1 MRMCDLGRVSCIIP
15 VRDRREFIGG
25 AIRSVLSQRCDF
37 PIEVVVV
44 DDGSSDGTAMYVRE
58 IFPEVRIVV
67 NEKGCGGPSL
77 ARNMGVEAAT
87 GDIFMF
93 LDSDDIW
100 LQGHV
105 HRLMA
110 LLNRGYHVAY
120 GITVTV
126 DVVNDISFLIPAEGE
141 AVQGRCFNDL
151 LRWCSLVP
159 SSVAVTRHAFYSV
172 GGFGNM
178 DFGEDWHFFLRLSR
192 RFEFAFTP
200 EIITRRLLHSGSL
213 CASGGLKEKIC
224 TMLEGLCTVVA
235 KGTSVEEDS
244 AYDRFRQMASHAASE
259 GDKWKTVQDWYV
271 SMKRHGLV

>member
-1 MRMCDLGRVSCIIP
+1 MVSCIIP
-15 VRDRREFIGG
+15 VRDRRKFIGD
-25 AIRSVLSQRCDF
+25 ALISVLEQRCDE

-44 DDGSSDGTAMYVRE
+44 DDGSSDGTAIYVRE
-58 IFPEVRIVV
+58 AFPNVRIVV
-67 NEKGCGGPSL
+67 NEKGCGPAF

-110 LLNRGYHVAY
+110 LLNRGYHVVY
-120 GITVTV
+120 GVTRTV
-126 DVVNDISFLIPAEGE
+126 DAVNNTTFLIPAEGE
-141 AVQGRCFNDL
+141 AVQGKCFNDL

-172 GGFGNM
+172 GGFGHM
-178 DFGEDWHFFLRLSR
+178 DFGEDWHFSLKLSR

-224 TMLEGLCTVVA
+224 IMLERLCTVVA
-235 KGTSVEEDS
+235 SGTSIEEDS
-244 AYDRFRQMASHAASE
+244 AYNRFRQMASHAASE
-259 GDKWKTVQDWYV
+259 GDKWKTVQDWYI